1 MDPPGE
7 LGRYKPHYGKSIET
21 NVTLDSGNYRKKEI
35 GDGPMKE
42 KSKISAREK

>member
-21 NVTLDSGNYRKKEI
+21 NVTLDSGNYRKKGNRRWANE
-35 GDGPMKE
+35 GE
-42 KSKISAREK
+42 K